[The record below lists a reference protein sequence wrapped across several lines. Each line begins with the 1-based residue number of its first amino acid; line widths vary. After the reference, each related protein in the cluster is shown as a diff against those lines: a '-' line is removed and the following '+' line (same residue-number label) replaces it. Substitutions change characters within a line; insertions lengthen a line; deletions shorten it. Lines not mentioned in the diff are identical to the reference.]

1 MAYYYNQ
8 LSKIE
13 QKAYYAMK
21 EGLTNIAP
29 SFSVPLLDGKRLS
42 DIYFMVRMDCP
53 EIFYSVKFRYKYYKD
68 SDHAELIPEYLFPKA
83 KIIEHKKALEARVKK
98 LVKQAEKM
106 NEKEKELF
114 IHDFI
119 CHNVHYDK
127 LKKAY
132 SHEIIGPLQLGIG
145 VCEGIAK
152 TVKVLCDALGIWC
165 IIALCD
171 NNPEKGVKYRHMWNV
186 VRIEGKYYHLDAT
199 FDNSL
204 SKEEIIRYD
213 YFNLSDSQIFKD
225 HEPVIYK
232 VPVCADGEHTYYRE
246 KKLSWTKYEEVQK
259 RAAQAVKKGKT
270 LIFHWRGGYLTKEVL
285 KDLFEIFHEEAAKK
299 GKYAYLSLNWPQA
312 VLQVRFS
319 DAAPQQ
325 EIMMEEANEG
335 ESLGG
340 GETNEME

>member
-13 QKAYYAMK
+13 QKAYYAIK
-21 EGLTNIAP
+21 EGLKNLAP
-29 SFSVPLLDGKRLS
+29 SFSVPLLDGKTLS

-53 EIFYSVKFRYKYYKD
+53 EIFWSVKFSYRYYKG
-68 SDHAELIPEYLFPKA
+68 SDHAEMIPEYLFKKNQIVEHQKA
-83 KIIEHKKALEARVKK
+83 MEARVKK
-98 LVKQAEKM
+98 LARQAEKM
-106 NEKEKELF
+106 SEMEKELY

-119 CHNVHYDK
+119 CQNVRYDK

-132 SHEIIGPLQLGIG
+132 SHEIIGPLGQGVG

-152 TVKVLCDALGIWC
+152 SVKILCDALGIWC

-171 NNPEKGVKYRHMWNV
+171 NNPEKGIKYRHMWNV
-186 VRIEGKYYHLDAT
+186 VRIGGKYYHLDVT

-204 SKEEIIRYD
+204 SKEEVIRYD

-232 VPVCADGEHTYYRE
+232 IPSCPDGEHMYYRE
-246 KKLSWTKYEEVQK
+246 KKLSWTKYEDVRK
-259 RAAQAVKKGKT
+259 RTAQAVKKGKV
-270 LIFHWRGGYLTKEVL
+270 LIFHWRGGYLTREVL

-299 GKYAYLSLNWPQA
+299 EKYACLSLNWPQA
-312 VLQVRFS
+312 VLQVTFREET
-319 DAAPQQ
+319 PQQ
-325 EIMMEEANEG
+325 EIVMEEANEG
-335 ESLGG
+335 ETI
-340 GETNEME
+340 EEA

>member
-1 MAYYYNQ
+1 MSYYYNQ
-8 LSKIE
+8 LNKLE

-21 EGLTNIAP
+21 EGLKAVAP

-68 SDHAELIPEYLFPKA
+68 SDYAELIPEYLFPKA
-83 KIIEHKKALEARVKK
+83 KVLEHKKALEARVKK
-98 LVKQAEKM
+98 LARQAERM
-106 NEKEKELF
+106 SEKEKELF

-132 SHEIIGPLQLGIG
+132 SHEIIGPLSQGVG

-152 TVKVLCDALGIWC
+152 SVKILCDTLGIWC

-171 NNPEKGVKYRHMWNV
+171 NNPEKAIKYRHMWNV
-186 VRIEGKYYHLDAT
+186 VRIDGKYYHLDAT

-204 SKEEIIRYD
+204 SKGDVVRYD

-232 VPVCADGEHTYYRE
+232 IPVCADGDHTYYRE

-259 RAAQAVKKGKT
+259 RAAQAVKKGKP

-285 KDLFEIFHEEAAKK
+285 KDLFEIFHEEASKK
-299 GKYAYLSLNWPQA
+299 EKYAYLSINWPQA

-319 DAAPQQ
+319 DEAPQQ
-325 EIMMEEANEG
+325 EITMEEANEG
-335 ESLGG
+335 ETLGG
-340 GETNEME
+340 GELHEME

>member
-21 EGLTNIAP
+21 EGLLNLAP
-29 SFSVPLLDGKRLS
+29 SFTVPLLDGKTLS
-42 DIYFMVRMDCP
+42 DIYFMVRMDHP
-53 EIFYSVKFRYKYYKD
+53 KIFWSAKFSYKYYKD
-68 SDHAELIPEYLFPKA
+68 SDHAEMIPEYLFKKNQIA
-83 KIIEHKKALEARVKK
+83 EHRVALESRVKK
-98 LVKQAEKM
+98 LARQAEKM
-106 NEKEKELF
+106 SEKEKELF

-119 CHNVHYDK
+119 CQNVRYDK

-132 SHEIIGPLQLGIG
+132 SHEIIGPLQQGVG

-152 TVKVLCDALGIWC
+152 SVKILCDALGIWC

-171 NNPEKGVKYRHMWNV
+171 NNPEKGIKYRHMWNV

-204 SKEEIIRYD
+204 GKDDVIRYD

-232 VPVCADGEHTYYRE
+232 IPACADGDHTYYRE
-246 KKLSWTKYEEVQK
+246 KKLSWTKYEDVRK
-259 RAAQAVKKGKT
+259 RAAQAVKKGKV
-270 LIFHWRGGYLTKEVL
+270 LIFHWRGGYLTREVL
-285 KDLFEIFHEEAAKK
+285 KELFEIFHEEAAKK
-299 GKYAYLSLNWPQA
+299 EKYAYLSLNWPQA
-312 VLQVRFS
+312 VLQVRF
-319 DAAPQQ
+319 AVEAPQQ
-325 EIMMEEANEG
+325 EITMEEANEG
-335 ESLGG
+335 ETI
-340 GETNEME
+340 EEA

>member
-1 MAYYYNQ
+1 MSYYYNQ

-13 QKAYYAMK
+13 QKAYYAIK
-21 EGLTNIAP
+21 EGLKAVVP
-29 SFSVPLLDGKRLS
+29 SFSVPLLDGRCLS

-68 SDHAELIPEYLFPKA
+68 ADHAELIPEYLFPKA
-83 KIIEHKKALEARVKK
+83 KVMEHKKALDARIKK

-152 TVKVLCDALGIWC
+152 TVKILCDALGIWC

-171 NNPEKGVKYRHMWNV
+171 NNPEKGIKYRHMWNV
-186 VRIEGKYYHLDAT
+186 VRIDGKYYHLDAT

-204 SKEEIIRYD
+204 SKEDVVRYD
-213 YFNLSDSQIFKD
+213 YFNLMD
-225 HEPVIYK
+225 
-232 VPVCADGEHTYYRE
+232 
-246 KKLSWTKYEEVQK
+246 
-259 RAAQAVKKGKT
+259 
-270 LIFHWRGGYLTKEVL
+270 
-285 KDLFEIFHEEAAKK
+285 
-299 GKYAYLSLNWPQA
+299 
-312 VLQVRFS
+312 
-319 DAAPQQ
+319 
-325 EIMMEEANEG
+325 
-335 ESLGG
+335 
-340 GETNEME
+340 

>member
-21 EGLTNIAP
+21 EGLKNLAP
-29 SFSVPLLDGKRLS
+29 SFTVPLLDGKTLS

-53 EIFYSVKFRYKYYKD
+53 EIFWSVKFNYKYYKG
-68 SDHAELIPEYLFPKA
+68 SDHAEMIPEYLF
-83 KIIEHKKALEARVKK
+83 KKNQILEPRAALESRVKK
-98 LVKQAEKM
+98 LARQAEKM
-106 NEKEKELF
+106 SEKEKELF

-119 CHNVHYDK
+119 CQNVRYDK

-132 SHEIIGPLQLGIG
+132 SHEIIGPLGQGVG

-152 TVKVLCDALGIWC
+152 SVKILCDALGIWC

-171 NNPEKGVKYRHMWNV
+171 NNPEKGIKYRHMWNV

-204 SKEEIIRYD
+204 SKDDVIRYD

-232 VPVCADGEHTYYRE
+232 IPPCLDGDHTYYRE
-246 KKLSWTKYEEVQK
+246 KKLSWTKYEDVRK
-259 RAAQAVKKGKT
+259 RAAQAVKKGKV
-270 LIFHWRGGYLTKEVL
+270 LIFHWRGGYLTRDVL

-299 GKYAYLSLNWPQA
+299 EKYAYLSLNWPQA
-312 VLQVRFS
+312 VLQVTFR
-319 DAAPQQ
+319 AEAPQQ
-325 EIMMEEANEG
+325 QIVMEEANEG
-335 ESLGG
+335 ETIE
-340 GETNEME
+340 ET